1 MDEILAQLFPQAPS
15 YFPGLLGQEQANLLQ
30 QQAQRQGLLGIGM
43 GLLQAAAPSTT
54 RPSLGAG
61 IAQGLATGQ
70 QMAQNVYAQ
79 RLQEAQIAQKLAEQ
93 QRLMREQEVARTL
106 LPQILRPGEQTPTF
120 YGQPTTFPQ
129 RDEEGNILPGA
140 GVQTGQPQ
148 INFNTMQ
155 ALLTQAP
162 GAAAQ
167 ILPIVEAYRKMS
179 APERVTL
186 KKGETIL
193 EQTPFGLR
201 PVAGGAEPEYREV
214 GGALY
219 EMVPGQ
225 APKVV
230 INPSGKLTGDYAN
243 VSMGLFGTSDV
254 AQLPSGGWQQ
264 IQDQVL
270 ANKRAGAGQ
279 TPITVYPPGAVAPG
293 TSAQNKIDEA
303 LLGSGSRLQV
313 LNRISEAYR
322 PEFLQTR
329 FKVAQGLV
337 ELGEKLG
344 REPNPEERQNL
355 EQFSRFRQDAVRQL
369 NQYINEITGAA
380 IGQGEEAERL
390 KSGVPNPGT
399 GLFGGDSPTVFLSKL
414 NNTVRDLRLAEA
426 RLQYI
431 KTKGFNIQDVA
442 LDDMPTIMRK
452 RKEQIVKDFGL
463 DEARSEDREVLKNRL
478 AAEFGLLR

>member
-54 RPSLGAG
+54 RTGLGAG
-61 IAQGLATGQ
+61 IAQGLSAGQ

-93 QRLMREQEVARTL
+93 QRTLQQQAQMRQL
-106 LPQILRPGEQTPTF
+106 
-120 YGQPTTFPQ
+120 FPQ
-129 RDEEGNILPGA
+129 VFQTTTERGALAGEEGPVPTAEQRISIDPAKL
-140 GVQTGQPQ
+140 
-148 INFNTMQ
+148 
-155 ALLTQAP
+155 ALLTSVSPDPIAALANISKIIP
-162 GAAAQ
+162 ELRKGGVLSGTAMGADPFAAFMASDNPNIRAVAQQYSSSYQRGTLDDTQ
-167 ILPIVEAYRKMS
+167 INRAMEALGKMAETAGKPIADIASYENYRKQ
-179 APERVTL
+179 E
-186 KKGETIL
+186 I
-193 EQTPFGLR
+193 
-201 PVAGGAEPEYREV
+201 AEGR
-214 GGALY
+214 
-219 EMVPGQ
+219 
-225 APKVV
+225 APKSYEEFL
-230 INPSGKLTGDYAN
+230 INLRRS
-243 VSMGLFGTSDV
+243 
-254 AQLPSGGWQQ
+254 
-264 IQDQVL
+264 
-270 ANKRAGAGQ
+270 GAG
-279 TPITVYPPGAVAPG
+279 TTSTIVYPPGAVAPG